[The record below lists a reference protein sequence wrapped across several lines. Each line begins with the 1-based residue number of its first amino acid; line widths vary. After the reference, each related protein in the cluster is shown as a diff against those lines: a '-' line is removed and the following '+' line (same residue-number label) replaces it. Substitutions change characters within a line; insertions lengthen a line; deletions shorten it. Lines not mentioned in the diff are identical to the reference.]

1 MSVKALLQKLKES
14 QIDVSLNG
22 DNLDLYFDGNIEES
36 VLQEISTNKREIVS
50 FLKTVSGHNNGH
62 DIISVLGHRDGYVL
76 SSSQKR
82 LWVLCQFEEGN
93 AAYNSRAGF
102 EFGPDLNITCLELAL
117 KALIERH
124 EILRSVFR
132 EDKSGDVKQFVLSF
146 DALKFNMLYEDL
158 SQSAS
163 QAHGIR
169 SSLQADL
176 EAPFDLSKGPLVRVR
191 LIKRGDGGY
200 IFNYVVHHIVSD
212 GWSMDVMMKDLR
224 IFYTSF
230 INGGE
235 NLLTPLRIQYKDYAA
250 WQQEQLLNE
259 GFNKHKEFWLNK
271 LHGELPVLLLP
282 GDWPRPPFKTFSGNT
297 VVKVFDSE
305 LTKGIKQLCL
315 TCNGTLFMVLLGGI
329 YTLLYKYT
337 RQTDIIIGT
346 PTAGREHADLENQLG
361 CYINSL
367 VLRLQLNGE
376 GNFIDLMKNVRELT
390 LEAFEHRVYPFEQL
404 LEDLSVIRDMSRNA
418 LFDVMVILQN
428 TKLTGSG
435 RENGNGDQTT
445 GKRAGAGHYT
455 GGKSIFSR
463 LDLTFDFLEVNQELH
478 LKLDYN
484 TDIYSEGF
492 AERLTDHLEQLFI
505 SIIETPSLSLPELN
519 FMSKAEKNRLIAG
532 FNNTDTIFPENK
544 TIYELFEDQV
554 ANSPD
559 EIAVIFE
566 EKSISYKTL
575 NEEANKLAHY
585 LRERYDI
592 VADDLIGI
600 QLERSEWMIIS
611 ILGIL
616 KSGGAYLPIDP
627 TWPDERIRYV
637 TNDSKCKLVLDQ
649 NELAAF
655 IRGQH
660 KYSGENLVPRSHP
673 ESLAYVMYTSGSTGN
688 PKGVMIMHRN
698 VVNFFTGMSNYF
710 GAEAGTM
717 LALTN
722 CTFDISVLEL
732 VWTLTRGYKVVLQ
745 RDSKD
750 IGSPVKKGNKQL
762 DFSLF
767 YFGNAGEQDN
777 NYKLLIEG
785 AKFAD
790 ENNYTAVWTP
800 ERHFNEFGG
809 LFPNPSLLGAAIST
823 ITKNI
828 QIRAGSV
835 VAPLH
840 NPLRIAEEWAVI
852 DNLSGGRVGI
862 ACASGWQPDDFVLA
876 PENFGNRREVNYET
890 IKTVKKLWS
899 GQTVE
904 IRNGNG
910 VLKNTGIFPK
920 PLQKELPVWI
930 TSSGSLETFVQA
942 GKLGANILTHLLGET
957 VEELAAKIAT
967 YRKVYKEHGHP
978 EGKNKVTLMLHT
990 YVGDDQDSIYK
1001 KVRKPFGNYLRT
1013 SLGLVKDI
1021 AKSIGIDIN
1030 SGNVAEDEMEAL
1042 LDYSYNRYASSA
1054 SLIGTKSSCM
1064 EMLEKIS
1071 EIGVDEV
1078 ACLIDFGVDY
1088 DSTMKGLRNLTELKD
1103 LYNSGVKRY
1112 SIGNQVEKYQV
1123 THIQMTPSMAT
1134 LINSGITDFSEFN
1147 SVKKILLGG
1156 ERLPVALVKDLY
1168 DKLPGVAIYNMY
1180 GPTETTIWSAC
1191 CKVECD
1197 TEIIRVGKPV
1207 ANTLI
1212 YILDQDMRLVPAG
1225 IPGEI
1230 CIGGKGVAKGYVNRP
1245 GLTKEKFIPNS
1256 FLAGTYMYRTGD
1268 FGRWTADGNIEFIGR
1283 KDEQVKIQGFRIEP
1297 GEIETALMT
1306 YERIESAAI
1315 IAKPDALGQ
1324 NMLVCY
1330 LVSKTELNEASLRD
1344 YLGGMLPKH
1353 MIPSQFVQL
1362 QALPLTSSGKTDK
1375 KVLPDITGMAISTG
1389 VGFVAPRTK
1398 IEEKLINVWEQILNR
1413 KGIGIRDDFFRLGG
1427 HSLLTIRLLNRVQKE
1442 FGVKLSLK
1450 ELFVN
1455 TILEDQAI
1463 AVSRAEKAFFRSMI
1477 VLNEN
1482 KEDTRT
1488 NVYFIPPVFGSPM
1501 IYVPLCDK
1509 IKDQFNCYGFRYI
1522 GLEAHETYLTSIKA
1536 AAIDFAE
1543 QILKHQA
1550 PDQFIIF
1557 AYSMGGFVAF
1567 EMAKILEQHF
1577 KSFKL
1582 FIVDKKVQTQP
1593 VVTISE
1599 ASDAAIS
1606 DWFGDQLDDL
1616 IPSQSID
1623 KELLKQYLLNNR
1635 AIENEF
1641 CLTERINS
1649 SIYAFESTGN
1659 KISSKMEEWQQFTNG
1674 QFRIGLIEGDHWKA
1688 FSGKNIELFASS
1700 LKTAISDIQ

>member
-1 MSVKALLQKLKES
+1 MLQKLKEH

-22 DNLDLYFDGNIEES
+22 DNLDLYFDGNIEEA

-50 FLKTVSGHNNGH
+50 FLKTVSGNNNGH
-62 DIISVLGHRDGYVL
+62 DIISVLDPRESYVL

-82 LWVLCQFEEGN
+82 LWLLCQFEEGN
-93 AAYNSRAGF
+93 AAYNSRAGY
-102 EFGPDLNITCLELAL
+102 EFGPELNINCLEGAL
-117 KALIERH
+117 NALIERH
-124 EILRSVFR
+124 EILRSVFK
-132 EDKSGDVKQFVLSF
+132 EDESGDVKQFILSF

-158 SQSAS
+158 SQSEDED
-163 QAHGIR
+163 HGIN

-176 EAPFDLSKGPLVRVR
+176 EAPFNLSKGPLLRAR
-191 LIKRGDGGY
+191 LIKKGNGGY

-230 INGGE
+230 INGKE
-235 NLLTPLRIQYKDYAA
+235 NTLAPLRIQYKDYAA

-259 GFNKHKEFWLNK
+259 GFNKHHEFWLNK
-271 LHGELPVLLLP
+271 LHGELPVLMLP

-297 VVKVFDSE
+297 VVNIFDGE
-305 LTKGIKQLCL
+305 LSKGIKQLCH
-315 TCNGTLFMVLLGGI
+315 TCNATLFMVLLGGV

-337 RQTDIIIGT
+337 RQTDIVIGT
-346 PTAGREHADLENQLG
+346 PTAGREHADLENQVG

-367 VLRLQLNGE
+367 ALRLQLNEE

-404 LEDLSVIRDMSRNA
+404 LEDLSLVRDMSRNA

-428 TKLTGSG
+428 VKLIGSG
-435 RENGNGDQTT
+435 RDNDNSDLTT
-445 GKRAGAGHYT
+445 PRRGGTAQYT

-492 AERLTDHLEQLFI
+492 AERLTDHLKQLFI

-519 FMSKAEKNRLIAG
+519 FMSKAEKDRLITG
-532 FNNTDTIFPENK
+532 FNNTVTAFSKNRTIN
-544 TIYELFEDQV
+544 ELFEDQV
-554 ANSPD
+554 AKCP
-559 EIAVIFE
+559 AGTAMIFE
-566 EKSISYKTL
+566 EKHLSYQTL
-575 NEEANKLAHY
+575 NETANKLANY

-592 VADDLIGI
+592 GADELIGI

-627 TWPDERIRYV
+627 TWPAERIKYV
-637 TNDSKCKLVLDQ
+637 TNDCKCKLILDQ
-649 NELAAF
+649 NELTAF
-655 IRGQH
+655 IRDQH
-660 KYSGENLVPRSHP
+660 SYPGKNLAGRSHA
-673 ESLAYVMYTSGSTGN
+673 ENLAYVMYTSGSTGS
-688 PKGVMIMHRN
+688 PKGVMITHRN
-698 VVNFFTGMSNYF
+698 VVNFFFAMGNYF
-710 GAEAGTM
+710 GVESGTM

-722 CTFDISVLEL
+722 TTFDISVLEL
-732 VWTLTRGYKVVLQ
+732 VWTLTRGYKIVLQ

-750 IGSPVKKGNKQL
+750 IGSPVKKGNKHL

-767 YFGNAGEQDN
+767 YFGNAEEQGS

-785 AKFAD
+785 AKYAD

-809 LFPNPSLLGAAIST
+809 LFPSPSVLGAALST

-835 VAPLH
+835 VVPLH

-862 ACASGWQPDDFVLA
+862 ACACGWQADDFVLA
-876 PENFGNRREVNYET
+876 PENFANRREVNYRT
-890 IKTVKKLWS
+890 IEIIKKLWS

-904 IRNGNG
+904 ISNGNG
-910 VLKNTGIFPK
+910 VLKNISIFPK
-920 PLQKELPVWI
+920 PLQKEIPVWI

-957 VEELAAKIAT
+957 VEELAVKIET

-990 YVGDDQDSIYK
+990 FIGDDQDSIYK

-1013 SLGLVKDI
+1013 SLNLAKDI

-1030 SGNVAEDEMEAL
+1030 SGNITQDEMEVL
-1042 LDYSYNRYASSA
+1042 LDYSYNRYASTA

-1088 DSTMKGLRNLTELKD
+1088 DSTMKGLHNLTELKE
-1103 LYNSGVKRY
+1103 LYNSGVRRY
-1112 SIGNQVEKYQV
+1112 SIGHQIEKYGV

-1134 LINSGITDFSEFN
+1134 LLNSGISDFSEFY

-1168 DKLPGVAIYNMY
+1168 DKLPGIEIYNMY

-1191 CKVECD
+1191 CKVNRD
-1197 TEIIRVGKPV
+1197 TEIIQVGKPV
-1207 ANTLI
+1207 ANTFI
-1212 YILDQDMRLVPAG
+1212 YIFDQDMRLVPAG

-1230 CIGGKGVAKGYVNRP
+1230 CIGGQGVAKGYVNNP
-1245 GLTKEKFIPNS
+1245 QLTKEKFIPNP
-1256 FLAGTYMYRTGD
+1256 FVAGTYMYRTGD
-1268 FGRWTADGNIEFIGR
+1268 FGRWTADGDIEFIGR
-1283 KDEQVKIQGFRIEP
+1283 KDEQLKIQGFRIEP
-1297 GEIETALMT
+1297 GEIETALLT
-1306 YERIESAAI
+1306 YVEIESAAV
-1315 IAKPDALGQ
+1315 IAKPDAAGQ

-1330 LVSKTELNEASLRD
+1330 LVAKTELNEASLRD
-1344 YLGGMLPKH
+1344 HLGNMLPKH

-1362 QALPLTSSGKTDK
+1362 QTLPLTSSGKTDK
-1375 KVLPDITGMAISTG
+1375 KILPDITGMPISTG
-1389 VGFVAPRTK
+1389 VGFVPPRTE
-1398 IEEKLINVWEQILNR
+1398 IEERLINVWEQILNR
-1413 KGIGIRDDFFRLGG
+1413 KGIGIRDDFFRSGG

-1442 FGVKLSLK
+1442 FGIKLSLK

-1463 AVSRAEKAFFRSMI
+1463 AVSRADKTLLPSMI

-1482 KEDTRT
+1482 KEDTKT
-1488 NVYFIPPVFGSPM
+1488 NIYFIPPVFGSPM
-1501 IYVPLCDK
+1501 IYVPLSDK

-1522 GLEAHETYLTSIKA
+1522 GLEAHETNFNSIKT
-1536 AAIDFAE
+1536 AAIDFTE
-1543 QILKHQA
+1543 QIMKHQP
-1550 PDQFIIF
+1550 PDELILFS
-1557 AYSMGGFVAF
+1557 YSMGGFVAF

-1577 KSFKL
+1577 KSLKV

-1593 VVTISE
+1593 LATISE
-1599 ASDAAIS
+1599 GTDTAIS
-1606 DWFGDQLDDL
+1606 DFWGNQIDSLL
-1616 IPSQSID
+1616 PSQSID
-1623 KELLKQYLLNNR
+1623 KQLLRQYLLNNR

-1641 CLTERINS
+1641 CVTGSINS
-1649 SIYAFESTGN
+1649 SIYAFESTGS
-1659 KISSKMEEWQQFTNG
+1659 KIRSNMQEWRQFTNG
-1674 QFRIGLIEGDHWKA
+1674 QFSIEFIEGDHWKA
-1688 FSGKNIELFASS
+1688 FADKNTELFANL
-1700 LKTAISDIQ
+1700 LKAAILNR